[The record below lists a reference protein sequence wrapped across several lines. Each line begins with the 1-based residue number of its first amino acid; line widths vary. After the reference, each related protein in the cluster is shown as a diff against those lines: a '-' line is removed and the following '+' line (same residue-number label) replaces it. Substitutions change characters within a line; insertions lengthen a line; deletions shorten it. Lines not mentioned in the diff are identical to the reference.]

1 MSYGAPTEKQRATAL
16 WAVDRL
22 EVMAG
27 ETSDEPS
34 AHRLRDMAAW
44 IRRTGVVT
52 GRMFSVVARNIKEC
66 GVCGGVAIYR
76 SGKNGAC
83 RKHKDSLTGL
93 AFYCRERER
102 RTTER
107 EAEENAKDARLRKQT
122 SAKKLARLMLH
133 KGFK

>member
-1 MSYGAPTEKQRATAL
+1 MSYGAPTEKQRATAS
-16 WAVDRL
+16 WAVERL

-27 ETSDEPS
+27 EASEERW
-34 AHRLRDMAAW
+34 ALRLREMAAW
-44 IRRTGVVT
+44 IRKTGVVT
-52 GRMFSVVARNIKEC
+52 GRMFSVAAHGIKEC

-102 RTTER
+102 RAAESES
-107 EAEENAKDARLRKQT
+107 EANARDSRLRKQT
-122 SAKKLARLMLH
+122 SATKLARSMLH
-133 KGFK
+133 RGFK